1 MKKIASSLNTY
12 LSDLVVFY
20 LKLHDLHWN
29 VKGPQ
34 FVEVHKYTEAR
45 YEDTAEKFDAVAE
58 IMRMHGERP
67 VSSVREYLAL
77 ASVKE
82 LGRDSCRDSEALKIL
97 TEDLSLLKAEAE
109 QIRSEMAAD
118 DIFDAVAL
126 LEEHI
131 AGYSKELWFLNS
143 MTA

>member
-1 MKKIASSLNTY
+1 MIKIVLDT
-12 LSDLVVFY
+12 
-20 LKLHDLHWN
+20 
-29 VKGPQ
+29 KGGDNGPAALIKGA
-34 FVEVHKYTEAR
+34 FRAL
-45 YEDTAEKFDAVAE
+45 EKFKNLGFVLVGDRE
-58 IMRMHGERP
+58 
-67 VSSVREYLAL
+67 VREYLAL